1 MQRNK
6 ESEMTKLQ
14 AIMTVVFALS
24 ILVFAFTGQ
33 AKIGSLILAA
43 AMFASVTT
51 VLHGL
56 ALETRFKQTSH
67 EGFERD

>member
-1 MQRNK
+1 
-6 ESEMTKLQ
+6 MTKLQ
-14 AIMTVVFALS
+14 AVMTVIFALS

-56 ALETRFKQTSH
+56 ALETRFKQSAS
-67 EGFERD
+67 EGFDKD

>member
-1 MQRNK
+1 
-6 ESEMTKLQ
+6 MTKLQ
-14 AIMTVVFALS
+14 AIMTVIFALG

-56 ALETRFKQTSH
+56 ALETRFKQTAG
-67 EGFERD
+67 EGFDKN

>member
-1 MQRNK
+1 
-6 ESEMTKLQ
+6 MTKIQ
-14 AIMTVVFALS
+14 ATMTVVFALS
-24 ILVFAFTGQ
+24 ILIFAFTGQ

-56 ALETRFKQTSH
+56 ALETRFKQTAG
-67 EGFERD
+67 EGFDND

>member
-1 MQRNK
+1 
-6 ESEMTKLQ
+6 
-14 AIMTVVFALS
+14 MTVVFALS

-56 ALETRFKQTSH
+56 AQETRFKQTV
-67 EGFERD
+67 EDGFNRD

>member
-1 MQRNK
+1 
-6 ESEMTKLQ
+6 MTKLQ
-14 AIMTVVFALS
+14 AIMTVTFALG
-24 ILVFAFTGQ
+24 ILIFAFTGQ

-56 ALETRFKQTSH
+56 ALETRIKQTAG
-67 EGFERD
+67 EGFNKN

>member
-1 MQRNK
+1 
-6 ESEMTKLQ
+6 MTKLQ
-14 AIMTVVFALS
+14 ATMTVVFALS

-56 ALETRFKQTSH
+56 AQETRFKQTAG
-67 EGFERD
+67 EGFDKE

>member
-1 MQRNK
+1 
-6 ESEMTKLQ
+6 MTKLQ

-24 ILVFAFTGQ
+24 ILAFAFTGQ

-43 AMFASVTT
+43 AMIASVTT

-56 ALETRFKQTSH
+56 ALETRFKQTSN
-67 EGFERD
+67 EGFDRD